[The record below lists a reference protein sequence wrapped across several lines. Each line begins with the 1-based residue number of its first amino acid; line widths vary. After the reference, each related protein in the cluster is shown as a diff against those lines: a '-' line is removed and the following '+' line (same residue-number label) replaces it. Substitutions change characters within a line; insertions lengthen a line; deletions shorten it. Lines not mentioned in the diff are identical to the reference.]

1 MRVRMLLVAMIAT
14 PLLAS
19 VSQAQ
24 SKAEHV
30 NNRFKVCEKLAPA
43 KNKKDKE
50 VAFNSERRVPKKC
63 VPLDPP
69 PVTPPSGGIAEVHG
83 MAFTDANANGV
94 FDGGDSPLAGAPIQL
109 IGSTGGSTVSG
120 ADGTYAF
127 TGVVVGM
134 YTLCAVGGQPQ
145 TAPSSGPTCPTGSPG
160 YAVEIP
166 AALPSIWYSNMDFGL
181 R

>member
-30 NNRFKVCEKLAPA
+30 NKRFKVCEKLAPA

-50 VAFNSERRVPKKC
+50 VSANSARREPKKC
-63 VPLDPP
+63 VPSDPP
-69 PVTPPSGGIAEVHG
+69 PVTPPSVGIAEIHG
-83 MAFTDANANGV
+83 MAFTDANNNGL
-94 FDGGDSPLAGAPIQL
+94 FDSGDSPLAGAPIQL
-109 IGSTGGSTVSG
+109 LGGAGGSTTSG
-120 ADGTYAF
+120 ADGMYGF
-127 TGVVVGM
+127 TAVPVGN
-134 YTLCAVGGQPQ
+134 YTVCAVGGQAQ
-145 TAPSSGPTCPTGSPG
+145 SAPSSGPVCPTGSSG

-166 AALPSIWYSNMDFGL
+166 AALPSIWYMDLDFGL